1 MLLAPL
7 AFSSCENRH
16 PDMDIMLE
24 TDFSEIIAA
33 INSTNKSLSDKL
45 ALIEASLQQGLA
57 DNLAAMDQ
65 IRQAV
70 ASLSGSIEEKLAAVE
85 AAVKAQT
92 TSLETK
98 LATIGTSLSNGFLD
112 DQTALGLVQLALDA
126 LKQQL
131 GDVDSGLSKAIAD
144 LSADLGTLSTNVN
157 VDMTAALSAMLTAIQ
172 GLPDYSSILT
182 AIQTVLDN
190 FLS

>member
-1 MLLAPL
+1 
-7 AFSSCENRH
+7 
-16 PDMDIMLE
+16 MLE

>member
-1 MLLAPL
+1 MKETKDRGIRRSRVLAFLLLAPL

-98 LATIGTSLSNGFLD
+98 LALVEAAVSNGFAD
-112 DQTALGLVQLALDA
+112 SQA
-126 LKQQL
+126 QQEL
-131 GDVDSGLSKAIAD
+131 LQQAIAS
-144 LSADLGTLSTNVN
+144 LSGSAEERIALIE
-157 VDMTAALSAMLTAIQ
+157 AAVKSQASSLETKI
-172 GLPDYSSILT
+172 GLIEAAVT
-182 AIQTVLDN
+182 
-190 FLS
+190 